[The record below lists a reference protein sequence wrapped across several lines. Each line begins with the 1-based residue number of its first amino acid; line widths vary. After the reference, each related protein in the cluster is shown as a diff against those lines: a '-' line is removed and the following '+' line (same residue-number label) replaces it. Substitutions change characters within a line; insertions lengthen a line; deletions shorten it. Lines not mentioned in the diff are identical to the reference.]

1 MSMEQFGTADMNI
14 AASANIVNSA
24 PRQLGHL
31 QIGPLGFGCWRL
43 VGEDTNAASTRIEQA
58 LDLGMTLIDN
68 ADVYGL
74 DWGGEAF
81 GESEIL
87 LGNVSAQT
95 PTLRS
100 KMVLAS
106 KGSILPGVPY
116 VADAAYLNAACDAS
130 LERLQTEHIDLY
142 QIHRP
147 DMFTHPAET
156 AAALDQLVEAGK
168 ISMIGVSNYN
178 LAQLRALHEH
188 LKAPLVSLQRE
199 YSASQLEMLRDGA
212 LDLCMETGMTP
223 LIWSPLA
230 GGAVVTGEGLRP
242 ELIVALDGLADRE
255 NVDRAAIAIAFILA
269 HPAQC
274 VPIIGSQSSQRLKAI
289 CSALSVRLTRSD
301 VYKLIEACEGVA
313 LP

>member
-1 MSMEQFGTADMNI
+1 MSVDQFGSADMNI
-14 AASANIVNSA
+14 AATANIVNSA
-24 PRQLGHL
+24 PRLLGHL
-31 QIGPLGFGCWRL
+31 EIGPLGFGCWRL
-43 VGEDTNAASTRIEQA
+43 VGHDWQAATKLIEQA

-74 DWGGEAF
+74 DWGGKAF

-87 LGNVSAQT
+87 LGNVLAGN
-95 PTLRS
+95 PALRT

-116 VADAAYLNAACDAS
+116 VASSDYLRAACEAS
-130 LERLQTEHIDLY
+130 LARLQTEHIDLY

-147 DMFTHPAET
+147 DMLTHPAET
-156 AAALDQLVEAGK
+156 AEALDQLVQEGK
-168 ISMIGVSNYN
+168 IGMVGVSNYT
-178 LAQLRALHEH
+178 LAQVRALRAH

-199 YSASQLEMLRDGA
+199 YAVNKLDMLREGA
-212 LDLCMETGMTP
+212 FDLCMETGMTP

-230 GGAVVTGEGLRP
+230 GGAVVSGQGLP
-242 ELIVALDGLADRE
+242 SALIGALDELADRE

-274 VPIIGSQSSQRLKAI
+274 VPLIGSQTGQRLEAI
-289 CSALSVRLTRSD
+289 CKALSVRLTRGD
-301 VYKLIEACEGVA
+301 VYKLIEACEGIA